1 MSDVNIGQNLQA
13 VHQRIQRACE
23 KAGRDASGITLIAVS
38 KTKPNSDILKAIEH
52 GQLAF
57 GENRMKELEDKME
70 SIALPDISW
79 HMIGNLQTNKIK
91 YIAHRVDWIHSVEKL
106 KYIKEISKR
115 AGQSNRIVNV
125 LIQVNISG
133 ESQKGGCEPDELA
146 SILKGAVDYEH
157 VRVKGL
163 MGMATFTDD
172 PEDVRGEFKLLKQ
185 LFDEHQ
191 HLNGEHIQLEHL
203 SIGMSN
209 DLEVAIEEGAT
220 MVRVGSDIFGP
231 RNYN

>member
-1 MSDVNIGQNLQA
+1 MSDLNIGQNLQA

-23 KAGRDASGITLIAVS
+23 KAGRDASEVTLIAVS
-38 KTKPNSDILKAIEH
+38 KTKPNSDILKAIEY

-57 GENRMKELEDKME
+57 GENRMKELEDKMK

-91 YIAHRVDWIHSVEKL
+91 YIAHRVNWIHSVDKL
-106 KYIKEISKR
+106 KYLKEISKR
-115 AGQSNRIVNV
+115 AEQSSRIVNV

-133 ESQKGGCEPDELA
+133 EPQKGGCEPEELA
-146 SILKGAVDYEH
+146 SILKGAVNFDHVH
-157 VRVKGL
+157 VRGL
-163 MGMATFTDD
+163 MGMASFTED
-172 PEDVRGEFKLLKQ
+172 PEDVRNEFKLLKQ
-185 LFDEHQ
+185 LFEEYQD
-191 HLNGEHIQLEHL
+191 LNGENIHLEHL
-203 SIGMSN
+203 SMGMSN
-209 DLEVAIEEGAT
+209 DFEVAIEEGAT